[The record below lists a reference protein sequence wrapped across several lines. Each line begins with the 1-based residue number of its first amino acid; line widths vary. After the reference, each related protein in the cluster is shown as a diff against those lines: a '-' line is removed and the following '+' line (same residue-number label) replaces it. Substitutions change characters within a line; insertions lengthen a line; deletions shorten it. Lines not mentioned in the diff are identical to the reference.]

1 MTAAPTTGGNFGVG
15 RLTGVAA
22 MTLGAAMACFL
33 ASRKGLIFAFIQDMY
48 AHVAAPFATLF
59 LLGVVQSAGG
69 IISFI
74 LVASMIAD
82 VVEDSEV
89 STGRRSEGLFFA
101 AASLVQKAVSGVG
114 VFVSS
119 LVLTLAHFPVG
130 VRPAEIDPAILQ
142 RLITIY
148 VPVLLALYGAGIG
161 LMYLYGIDR
170 RIHEANL
177 RKLQSG

>member
-1 MTAAPTTGGNFGVG
+1 
-15 RLTGVAA
+15 
-22 MTLGAAMACFL
+22 
-33 ASRKGLIFAFIQDMY
+33 
-48 AHVAAPFATLF
+48 
-59 LLGVVQSAGG
+59 
-69 IISFI
+69 
-74 LVASMIAD
+74 
-82 VVEDSEV
+82 
-89 STGRRSEGLFFA
+89 
-101 AASLVQKAVSGVG
+101 VSGVG

-130 VRPAEIDPAILQ
+130 VRPGEIDLAILQ

-148 VPVLLALYGAGIG
+148 VPVLLGLYGAGIG